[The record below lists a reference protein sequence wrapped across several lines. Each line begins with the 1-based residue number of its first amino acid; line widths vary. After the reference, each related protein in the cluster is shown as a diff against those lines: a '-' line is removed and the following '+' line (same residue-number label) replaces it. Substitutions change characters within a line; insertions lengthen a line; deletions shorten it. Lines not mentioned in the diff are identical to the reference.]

1 MSSFLPF
8 LPVFAGGTS
17 KFQPV
22 YVGDL
27 ASLVEII
34 SGDDPAVRGIVD
46 GKTIEAGGPDGE
58 RLQFNRA
65 RARTP
70 TSSWSSHQIHLV
82 LTYYETMEIV
92 LKCKKRYRPILSL
105 PYAFGMA
112 QGFAMEKLPENI
124 LTLSRDQVK
133 QLKLDNVVK
142 SHDPSFK
149 DIVEKYTGRKLASV
163 HDVLPTY
170 L

>member
-1 MSSFLPF
+1 MSAFMPF
-8 LPVFAGGTS
+8 LPVFAGGTT

-34 SGDDPAVRGIVD
+34 SCNDTAVRSTVD
-46 GKTIEAGGPDGE
+46 GKIVEAGGPQGE
-58 RLQFNRA
+58 DEFKE
-65 RARTP
+65 TK
-70 TSSWSSHQIHLV
+70 HLLTFHNFHSV
-82 LTYYETMEIV
+82 LTYYEMMQIV
-92 LKCKKRYRPILSL
+92 LKYKNRYRPILSL
-105 PYAFGMA
+105 PFAFGMA
-112 QGFAMEKLPENI
+112 QGFVMEKLPENI
-124 LTLSRDQVK
+124 FTLSRDQVK
-133 QLKLDNVVK
+133 QLKQDNIIR

-149 DIVEKYTGRKLASV
+149 DIVENHTGKKLASV

>member
-1 MSSFLPF
+1 MEPPSYRP
-8 LPVFAGGTS
+8 
-17 KFQPV
+17 
-22 YVGDL
+22 
-27 ASLVEII
+27 
-34 SGDDPAVRGIVD
+34 
-46 GKTIEAGGPDGE
+46 
-58 RLQFNRA
+58 
-65 RARTP
+65 
-70 TSSWSSHQIHLV
+70 V
-82 LTYYETMEIV
+82 LTYYEMMEIV
-92 LKCKKRYRPILSL
+92 LKYKNRYRPILSL

-112 QGFAMEKLPENI
+112 QGFIMEKLPENI

-149 DIVEKYTGRKLASV
+149 DLVEKYTGRNLGSV